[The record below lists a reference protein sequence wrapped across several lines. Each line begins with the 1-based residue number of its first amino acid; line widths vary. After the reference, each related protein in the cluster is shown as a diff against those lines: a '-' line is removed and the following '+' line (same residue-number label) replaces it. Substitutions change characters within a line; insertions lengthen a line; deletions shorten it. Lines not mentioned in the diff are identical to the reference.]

1 MVVWGLGFSVGFCGL
16 RFYVDRVLLTKHS
29 DFQQK
34 SLEYLEDLL
43 SLILSEPSASF
54 LAYYSFYMIYLFCDL
69 TSFNKSQHKNSR
81 RTCHFVL
88 QLFKYLLCLVYTLSD
103 CRCAGNRTS
112 HNPNPTIWNTTTQA
126 ESTTSLPVSTLAE
139 LMTSAVNVTEIPQTA
154 TTTSSKLRPSS
165 ASSSTTPALI
175 PTVAETTKLKDN
187 HFTDPI
193 VIEMNLSQVELNT
206 STTRPALY
214 ALPQYEPSPTT
225 QTGRTTSS
233 ASAEH
238 NRTSSSGPEPTQ
250 AHQAVIK
257 VPSVPLNYA
266 TTTSVPLSSPV
277 EQQFSSALREV
288 VENNQTKIT
297 TPAPSSTHLTLPP
310 NLPSSTIPEQ
320 VETTPSHST
329 ASHKPLTTLKH
340 ISCPSDTVYLLDVD
354 SDKAAVSWRSP
365 FYPQSVTSMQLS
377 KGEHTISLSSPHLT
391 CSFIISVRGMLMWL
405 LSPI

>member
-1 MVVWGLGFSVGFCGL
+1 M
-16 RFYVDRVLLTKHS
+16 
-29 DFQQK
+29 
-34 SLEYLEDLL
+34 
-43 SLILSEPSASF
+43 
-54 LAYYSFYMIYLFCDL
+54 
-69 TSFNKSQHKNSR
+69 
-81 RTCHFVL
+81 L
-88 QLFKYLLCLVYTLSD
+88 QLFKYFLCLVYTLSD

-112 HNPNPTIWNTTTQA
+112 HNPNPTIWNTITQA

-139 LMTSAVNVTEIPQTA
+139 LMTSVVNVTEIPQTA

-165 ASSSTTPALI
+165 APSSTTPASI

-193 VIEMNLSQVELNT
+193 MKEINSSQVELNT
-206 STTRPALY
+206 STTCPALY

-238 NRTSSSGPEPTQ
+238 NRTSSSGSEPT
-250 AHQAVIK
+250 QAVIK
-257 VPSVPLNYA
+257 VRSVPFDYA

-288 VENNQTKIT
+288 VENNQTEIT

-310 NLPSSTIPEQ
+310 DLPSSTIPEQ
-320 VETTPSHST
+320 VETTPGHST
-329 ASHKPLTTLKH
+329 ASHNPLTTQKH
-340 ISCPSDTVYLLDVD
+340 ISCPSDKIYLLDVN

-377 KGEHTISLSSPHLT
+377 RGEHAINLSSPHLT
-391 CSFIISVRGMLMWL
+391 CSFTISVSGMLM
-405 LSPI
+405 